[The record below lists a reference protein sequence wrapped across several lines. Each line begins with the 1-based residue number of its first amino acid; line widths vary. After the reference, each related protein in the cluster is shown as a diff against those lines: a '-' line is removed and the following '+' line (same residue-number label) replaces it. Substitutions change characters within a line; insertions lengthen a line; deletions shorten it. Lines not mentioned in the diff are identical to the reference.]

1 MTGQHHKGSLVLD
14 LTPSGAAA
22 ETSLQVRK
30 VLMRQKPESLTK
42 LEVGEARR
50 RGLAIFL
57 TGLSGAGKTSIAR
70 ELGAR
75 LGVLGY
81 EATLLDGDDL
91 RSRVSPDLGFSRSD
105 RQANLRRAG
114 IIASEV
120 VKHGGI
126 AICSFIAP
134 YAQSRKELREMIEQH
149 GRFFLVHVSTPLY
162 ECERRDSKGL
172 YVKAR
177 TGLLA
182 SFTGVSDIYEPPA
195 DCETAIDTTGLTVH
209 VSTDRIVRG
218 LAAKGLPPGLWLV
231 AGLRIG
237 QAAPS
242 QEESTHHVLLDRNE
256 ERRVRLFQCVAR
268 ATAERRVTLTE
279 VAREVGVERHTVERV
294 VRSITGLS
302 FRELQRN
309 LLSERANLLLEQGRA
324 IKEIAFEVGYGSPQS
339 FHRFIRKAYGITPSC
354 LRRSV

>member
-1 MTGQHHKGSLVLD
+1 MTTQHHNSNLASD
-14 LTPSGAAA
+14 LTASSAVSGTA
-22 ETSLQVRK
+22 LQVPEAL
-30 VLMRQKPESLTK
+30 VTQKPESPTK
-42 LEVGEARR
+42 LELGEAHR

-75 LGVLGY
+75 LRALGY

-105 RQANLRRAG
+105 RQANLRRAS

-134 YAQSRKELREMIEQH
+134 YEQSRKELREMVEQH
-149 GRFFLVHVSTPLY
+149 GRFFLVHVSTPLR

-177 TGLLA
+177 AGLLT

-195 DCETAIDTTGLTVH
+195 DCDTAIDTTGLTVH

-218 LAAKGLPPGLWLV
+218 LATKGLPPSLWLV
-231 AGLRIG
+231 AGLRIA

-242 QEESTHHVLLDRNE
+242 LEEGAHASLQGRNE
-256 ERRVRLFQCVAR
+256 ERRAWLFHCVVR

-294 VRSITGLS
+294 VRSVIGQS
-302 FRELQRN
+302 FRELQKS
-309 LLSERANLLLEQGRA
+309 LLCERANLLLEQGRA
-324 IKEIAFEVGYGSPQS
+324 IKEIAFEVGFGSPQS
-339 FHRFIRKAYGITPSC
+339 FHRFIRRTYGTTPSC